1 MKRTWPIIGVK
12 DVAVSATWYQALFG
26 QPQTPPHHDD
36 FTMIEDDD
44 GTVLVCLH
52 EWGGHG
58 EGRPLRSPD
67 DAEPG
72 NGILL
77 FFRVDDYDAALSR
90 AHELVPALESE
101 PHISGP
107 GTLAFTLRDPD
118 GYYVTVNAL

>member
-1 MKRTWPIIGVK
+1 M
-12 DVAVSATWYQALFG
+12 L
-26 QPQTPPHHDD
+26 
-36 FTMIEDDD
+36 
-44 GTVLVCLH
+44 LCLH

-58 EGRPLRSPD
+58 ESRPLRSPE

-77 FFRVDDYDAALSR
+77 FFRVDDYDEALAR
-90 AHELVPALESE
+90 ARRLVPALEAE

-107 GTLAFTLRDPD
+107 NTWAFTVRDPD